1 MRRSPPRFATV
12 TRWRSSRPWPEAEL
26 GAAWAAITH
35 EPIDA
40 ARLLGSSLS
49 DDDGAALLF
58 WGVVRNHNDGRAV
71 SPAEYTAYAE
81 MAERTMRRIA
91 EEAIARFGVGD
102 VRVVHRVGKLAVGEA
117 SVAIA
122 VASPHRAE
130 AYEASRYVIEELKR
144 RVPVWKREGYVDG
157 ESEWVPGFSAAS
169 GPEGRPV

>member
-1 MRRSPPRFATV
+1 MDDVPAAYAAV
-12 TRWRSSRPWPEAEL
+12 TA
-26 GAAWAAITH
+26 

-40 ARLLGSSLS
+40 ARLLGDSLS
-49 DDDGAALLF
+49 PDDGAALLF
-58 WGVVRNHNDGRAV
+58 WGVVRNQNEGRAV
-71 SPAEYTAYAE
+71 SHLEYHAYAE
-81 MAERTMRRIA
+81 MAERTMHRIG

-102 VRVVHRVGKLAVGEA
+102 VRVVHRVGRLDVGEA

-157 ESEWVPGFSAAS
+157 ESEWVPGFSAAAES
-169 GPEGRPV
+169 DGRPT

>member
-1 MRRSPPRFATV
+1 MAT
-12 TRWRSSRPWPEAEL
+12 AY
-26 GAAWAAITH
+26 AAVVDG
-35 EPIDA
+35 PIDP
-40 ARLLGSSLS
+40 ARLLGDVVA

-58 WGVVRNHNDGRAV
+58 WGVVRNRNEGRAV
-71 SPAEYTAYAE
+71 SHLEYSAYAE
-81 MAERTMRRIA
+81 MAERMMQRIG

-102 VRVVHRVGKLAVGEA
+102 VRVVHRVGRLEVGEA

-157 ESEWVPGFSAAS
+157 DSEWVPGFSAATAEAEA
-169 GPEGRPV
+169 PL